1 MSLFINCNFCFSTSG
16 TGNVIETFSA
26 SSGNYTL
33 SGHREKVTNLIW
45 VSSNGEI
52 PPDSI
57 KNNSNP
63 TNAIVGTI
71 TD

>member
-52 PPDSI
+52 SDLI
-57 KNNSNP
+57 ENNSNP

-71 TD
+71 SD